1 MNIDDLKKLK
11 RAQIHLEEGRYKHQ
25 ELTEKIIGVFYAV
38 YNELGHGFLESV
50 YEAAFVIAL
59 GESGVQVKR
68 QIQVPVWY
76 HNQQIGDFRADLL
89 VEERVLVELKA
100 VRLLETSHEIQLLNY
115 LKATTIEVG
124 LLLNFGSRPQV
135 KRLAFDNERKKISV
149 HLRSSA
155 AGL

>member
-11 RAQIHLEEGRYKHQ
+11 RAQSAPDEGRYKHQ

-89 VEERVLVELKA
+89 VDERVLVELKA
-100 VRLLETSHEIQLLNY
+100 VRLLEISHEVQLMNY
-115 LKATTIEVG
+115 LKAH
-124 LLLNFGSRPQV
+124 NR
-135 KRLAFDNERKKISV
+135 
-149 HLRSSA
+149 
-155 AGL
+155 